1 MSQTVPLGDSSRSD
15 PVPGRTLRNRLPAG
29 VADATLASLA
39 AFAVGLVAANV
50 FEAAELGV
58 YAVFFAAFMLGTMVV
73 YQLVYVPAEV
83 VAANLPAQ
91 IRLGVLRRSL
101 LLGVVP
107 SLIGTGAI
115 LLATVAT
122 AGIASTDLLVGLTA
136 TAWLAALVSPSQDH
150 VRRLLHFRG
159 WSWRAATVSAVQLTV
174 VVCAIIA
181 MALLDVA
188 AAWIPFGALAIANV
202 SSLSVALLLS
212 GAQRLAT
219 AEVPM
224 LRFRDLARPGRWLL
238 VQAVLPMASAFIAA
252 WMITVLATPEALGYA
267 DAARIAAQPI
277 LVLGMGLS
285 AVLSPRAMEAA
296 IARGKALADRTVAI
310 HLGLVGLGGLTYLM
324 IAGASFAWNP
334 MRILVPKAYEV
345 PGLVA
350 ATILVNIV
358 IAFLFV
364 RQRDMKTRSKAAPAR
379 VSSTV
384 KAVEKADDSLS
395 SDLRLGA
402 YMFLVLI
409 VGLGIALYYFQWQDD
424 HAVLTVRLHSDSQS
438 EPIEYRVY
446 KYQLGD
452 RAFTT
457 LDGILVTVA
466 SSERMEVEGL

>member
-1 MSQTVPLGDSSRSD
+1 MSQAVPLGDSPRSE

-39 AFAVGLVAANV
+39 AFAVGLVAANI

-101 LLGVVP
+101 LLGVIP

-122 AGIASTDLLVGLTA
+122 AGIASMDLLVGLTA

-159 WSWRAATVSAVQLTV
+159 WSWKAATVSAVQLTV
-174 VVCAIIA
+174 VVCAIIV

-202 SSLSVALLLS
+202 ISLSVALLLS
-212 GAQRLAT
+212 GAQRLAA
-219 AEVPM
+219 AELPI

-296 IARGKALADRTVAI
+296 IARGKALANRTVAI
-310 HLGLVGLGGLTYLM
+310 HLGMVSLGGLAYLM
-324 IAGASFAWNP
+324 IAGAPFAWNP

-345 PGLVA
+345 SGLVA

-358 IAFLFV
+358 IAFLFIV
-364 RQRDMKTRSKAAPAR
+364 TSELAAAR
-379 VSSTV
+379 RERLLALVSGLGGIAQVVTTLTAGVTESF
-384 KAVEKADDSLS
+384 ARPLG
-395 SDLRLGA
+395 LGA
-402 YMFLVLI
+402 SNAVR
-409 VGLGIALYYFQWQDD
+409 VGGYWYGRRQFYSGSSSAPSGTAGRGDNPGGI
-424 HAVLTVRLHSDSQS
+424 HSPAISEGNGNSGDSG
-438 EPIEYRVY
+438 R
-446 KYQLGD
+446 
-452 RAFTT
+452 
-457 LDGILVTVA
+457 
-466 SSERMEVEGL
+466 